1 MSNTKQEIISE
12 LKSKLTQFKS
22 KYKNNNLEDST
33 KGDDIINMEI
43 NMDTLKNYYKIP
55 KENNTN
61 IKENLNQIINNNNEI
76 NFDND
81 NLTNNNSDSSKKL
94 KKYDNAKY
102 NNYIKDSSLL
112 NKNALHNN
120 SNKDLLKLNSTS
132 TSNFINSN
140 NKNYLDFDIGEII
153 KQSKKQKKEK
163 SNLNFTKE
171 CMDSNQHLKSK
182 TFVNFD
188 ELNINHHKKQSNLLN
203 YNNNLSSRKN
213 FIKLNLSSKKNI
225 SNTDRNHRF
234 INNFNTDNLYEENLS
249 EPNINKNDTNN
260 NYFKFQ
266 SKLTDFM
273 NEIKLPN
280 NNKNSFKNRFSL
292 NKPTIK
298 IDKSKYNLDFLINN
312 DNKDN
317 KENYYIN
324 KKNDKINKFNLKEIL
339 NYDTYNENEKIRS
352 SSNKKNASFYNLSKF
367 NINNYSTN
375 NLMNLNNKTLSKF
388 NHYNSN
394 IYNLNTFENDKNN
407 NLIYNDIRNLK
418 YSIQNMSNE
427 DINNLPLSVYK
438 EIKELYNLLYIKFF
452 KNN

>member
-12 LKSKLTQFKS
+12 LKNKLTQFKS
-22 KYKNNNLEDST
+22 KYKNNNLEDNT

-76 NFDND
+76 NIDND
-81 NLTNNNSDSSKKL
+81 NITNNNSDSSKIL
-94 KKYDNAKY
+94 KKYDNVKY

-140 NKNYLDFDIGEII
+140 NKNYLDFDIDEII

-163 SNLNFTKE
+163 SDLNFTKE
-171 CMDSNQHLKSK
+171 RMDSNQHLKSK

-188 ELNINHHKKQSNLLN
+188 EININHHKKQSNLLN

-225 SNTDRNHRF
+225 SNTDRNYRF

-249 EPNINKNDTNN
+249 EPNINKNDINN

-266 SKLTDFM
+266 NKLTDFM

-280 NNKNSFKNRFSL
+280 NDKNNFKNRFSL
-292 NKPTIK
+292 NRPIIK

-339 NYDTYNENEKIRS
+339 NYDIYNENEKVRS
-352 SSNKKNASFYNLSKF
+352 SSNKKNVSFYNLSKF

-375 NLMNLNNKTLSKF
+375 NLMKINNKTLSKF
-388 NHYNSN
+388 NYYNSN
-394 IYNLNTFENDKNN
+394 LYNLNSFENDKNN

-418 YSIQNMSNE
+418 YSIQNLSNE